1 MTLEEVK
8 EALYDITD
16 MFFKGATVIWTEQS
30 NTKPPLPYVTLKLG
44 AVQRTAFPVVM
55 DDGSR
60 FYPCS
65 TIVEINLYTK
75 GKPVRVGDNITGN
88 YINTATS
95 DMMEFFNFVESDEV
109 TDLLAAMGIGVTLMP
124 PVRDLTDL
132 QNDSKYRYRSMAEAT
147 VDYEM
152 EANGS
157 YGISDMAV
165 PNSSGGGT
173 EELATSDENTIE
185 EIEMNGKIEGGNVE
199 NEE

>member
-8 EALYDITD
+8 ETLYDITD

-30 NTKPPLPYVTLKLG
+30 NTKPPLPYVTLKMG
-44 AVQRTAFPVVM
+44 VVRRTAFPVVM
-55 DDGSR
+55 DDGSKY
-60 FYPCS
+60 YPCS
-65 TIVEINLYTK
+65 TIVEVNLYTK
-75 GKPVRVGDNITGN
+75 GKPVHGGDNMTGN

-95 DMMEFFNFVESDEV
+95 DMMEFFNFIESEEV
-109 TDLLAAMGIGVTLMP
+109 TDLLAARGIGVTLMP

-152 EANGS
+152 EANGP
-157 YGISDMAV
+157 YGISDIAV

-173 EELATSDENTIE
+173 EDLISSDENVIE
-185 EIEMNGKIEGGNVE
+185 KVEVSGKTEGGNIE

>member
-109 TDLLAAMGIGVTLMP
+109 TDILAARGIGVTLMP

-132 QNDSKYRYRSMAEAT
+132 QNDSYSQQYIT
-147 VDYEM
+147 
-152 EANGS
+152 
-157 YGISDMAV
+157 
-165 PNSSGGGT
+165 
-173 EELATSDENTIE
+173 
-185 EIEMNGKIEGGNVE
+185 GGNKVRQIYTGIQQLRGIRRE
-199 NEE
+199 KYCQKDTQQERNKSHQGRLHDQSQEQVSSRRAQ